1 MLKSISPTMQDAA
14 KTTTSNRWH
23 FDALS
28 DDGRE
33 ALMIDFTDNYHLS
46 PRYHAQ
52 LNGAGSVEKP
62 VPAVAFRYFVNGKLT
77 LSSIN
82 ELTPDAANTDG
93 TFGDSSF
100 RIQSTTYGSGF
111 MVLVDLIAARG
122 RHINAELEWLSVED
136 AGGNGSQ
143 VWHMMSP
150 RSDVSGRIS
159 LVGRRGKTRKLF
171 HFRGTG
177 YADKIE
183 TTPHRRA
190 WGRAHFVDATAIFEV
205 QETGETSPKLILVRD
220 GVLHEYDAT
229 VELRNS
235 RDRYG
240 LIIPAR
246 LQFTTEDNIKL
257 RVKPLKIIQSGF
269 FEARILSEITL
280 MLRDGKPRK
289 THGIT
294 EVSNPAR
301 AKNRVFRWISD
312 LRVGKNGKAPLL

>member
-1 MLKSISPTMQDAA
+1 
-14 KTTTSNRWH
+14 
-23 FDALS
+23 
-28 DDGRE
+28 
-33 ALMIDFTDNYHLS
+33 MIDFTDNYHLS

-52 LNGAGSVEKP
+52 LNGSGTVEKP

-82 ELTPDAANTDG
+82 ELRPNGEETNG
-93 TFGDSSF
+93 SFGDSSF
-100 RIQSTTYGSGF
+100 SIHSTSYGSGF
-111 MVLVDLIAARG
+111 IVLIDLIAARR

-136 AGGNGSQ
+136 AGADRSQ
-143 VWHMMSP
+143 GWHMMSP

-171 HFRGTG
+171 QFRGTG
-177 YADKIE
+177 FADKVE

-190 WGRAHFVDATAIFEV
+190 WGRAHFIDATAIFEV
-205 QETGETSPKLILVRD
+205 HDTGDTSPKLILVRD
-220 GVLHEYDAT
+220 GVLQEYNAT

-257 RVKPLKIIQSGF
+257 RVKPLKVIQSGF

-289 THGIT
+289 TNGIT

-301 AKNRVFRWISD
+301 AMNRVFRWISD